1 MSERELRKR
10 IKGLSDTIAKFKI
23 VLYKIENDINV
34 EKEIYS
40 AIDISNYIIDKCNK
54 ENIFINNLKLNKLL
68 YFVQKEHLK
77 KYNRILFIE
86 DLLPYRYGTSVE
98 NVYRVF
104 KYYGRDNIDEPI
116 DKLIDIEEESKEIID
131 SIILKYR
138 NCKSMEMVMLSKK
151 EESYK
156 KAIKEK
162 SDIIKIEW
170 IKENYE

>member
-1 MSERELRKR
+1 MDDFEKWLKNFGKEVN
-10 IKGLSDTIAKFKI
+10 KFKI
-23 VLYKIENDINV
+23 LLYKMDNDIKI

-86 DLLPYRYGTSVE
+86 ELLPYRYGVSVE

-104 KYYGRDNIDEPI
+104 KYYGRDNINEPI
-116 DKLIDIEEESKEIID
+116 DKLIDINEESKEIID
-131 SIILKYR
+131 STILKYKD
-138 NCKSMEMVMLSKK
+138 CKPMEMVILSRK

-162 SDIIKIEW
+162 SNIIKIEW
-170 IKENYE
+170 IKES

>member
-1 MSERELRKR
+1 MDDFEKWLKNFGKEVN
-10 IKGLSDTIAKFKI
+10 KFKI
-23 VLYKIENDINV
+23 LLYKMDNDIKI

-86 DLLPYRYGTSVE
+86 ELLPYRYGASVE

-104 KYYGRDNIDEPI
+104 KYYGRDNINEPI
-116 DKLIDIEEESKEIID
+116 DKLIDINEESKEIID
-131 SIILKYR
+131 STILKYKD
-138 NCKSMEMVMLSKK
+138 CKPMEMVILSRK

-156 KAIKEK
+156 KAIREK

-170 IKENYE
+170 IKES

>member
-1 MSERELRKR
+1 MDDFEKWLKNFGKEVN
-10 IKGLSDTIAKFKI
+10 KFKI
-23 VLYKIENDINV
+23 LLYKMDNDIKI

-86 DLLPYRYGTSVE
+86 ELLHYRYGASVE

-104 KYYGRDNIDEPI
+104 KYYGRDNINEPI
-116 DKLIDIEEESKEIID
+116 DKLIDINEESKEIID
-131 SIILKYR
+131 STILKYKD
-138 NCKSMEMVMLSKK
+138 CKPMEMVILSRK

-156 KAIKEK
+156 KQ
-162 SDIIKIEW
+162 
-170 IKENYE
+170 

>member
-1 MSERELRKR
+1 MEDFEKWLKNFGKE
-10 IKGLSDTIAKFKI
+10 INKFKI

-34 EKEIYS
+34 EKEIYF
-40 AIDISNYIIDKCNK
+40 AMDISNYIIYKCNQ

-68 YFVQKEHLK
+68 YFIQKEHLK

-86 DLLPYRYGTSVE
+86 DLLPYRYGASVE

-104 KYYGRDNIDEPI
+104 KYYGRDNINEPI
-116 DKLIDIEEESKEIID
+116 DKLIDINEESKEIIN
-131 SIILKYR
+131 STILKYKD
-138 NCKSMEMVMLSKK
+138 CKPMEMVILSRK

-170 IKENYE
+170 IKES

>member
-1 MSERELRKR
+1 MDDFEKWLKNFGKEVN
-10 IKGLSDTIAKFKI
+10 KFKI
-23 VLYKIENDINV
+23 LLYKMDNDINV
-34 EKEIYS
+34 EKEIYF
-40 AIDISNYIIDKCNK
+40 AMDISNYIIYKCNQ

-86 DLLPYRYGTSVE
+86 DLLPYRYGASIE

-116 DKLIDIEEESKEIID
+116 DKLIDINEESKEIID
-131 SIILKYR
+131 STILKY
-138 NCKSMEMVMLSKK
+138 KDYKPIEMVILSRK

-156 KAIKEK
+156 KQ
-162 SDIIKIEW
+162 
-170 IKENYE
+170 

>member
-1 MSERELRKR
+1 MVKNFGKE
-10 IKGLSDTIAKFKI
+10 INKFKI
-23 VLYKIENDINV
+23 LLYKMDNDIKI

-86 DLLPYRYGTSVE
+86 ELLPYRYGASVE

-104 KYYGRDNIDEPI
+104 KYYGRDNINEPI
-116 DKLIDIEEESKEIID
+116 DKLINIEEESKEIID

-138 NCKSMEMVMLSKK
+138 NCKSMKMVILSRK

-170 IKENYE
+170 IKES

>member
-1 MSERELRKR
+1 MDDFEKWLKNFGKEVN
-10 IKGLSDTIAKFKI
+10 KFKI
-23 VLYKIENDINV
+23 LLYKMDNDIKI

-86 DLLPYRYGTSVE
+86 ELLPYRYGASVE

-104 KYYGRDNIDEPI
+104 KYYGRDNINEPI
-116 DKLIDIEEESKEIID
+116 DKLIDINEESKEIID
-131 SIILKYR
+131 STILKYKD
-138 NCKSMEMVMLSKK
+138 CKPMEMVILSRK

-170 IKENYE
+170 IKES

>member
-1 MSERELRKR
+1 MNDFEKWLKNFGKE
-10 IKGLSDTIAKFKI
+10 INKFKI
-23 VLYKIENDINV
+23 LLYKMDNNINI

-40 AIDISNYIIDKCNK
+40 AMDISNYIIYKCNQ

-77 KYNRILFIE
+77 KHNRILFIE
-86 DLLPYRYGTSVE
+86 DLLPYRYGASVE

-104 KYYGRDNIDEPI
+104 KYYGRDNINEPI
-116 DKLIDIEEESKEIID
+116 DKLIDIDEESKEIID

-138 NCKSMEMVMLSKK
+138 KCKSMEMVILSRK

-162 SDIIKIEW
+162 SNIIKIEW
-170 IKENYE
+170 IKES

>member
-1 MSERELRKR
+1 MEDFEKWLKNFGKE
-10 IKGLSDTIAKFKI
+10 INKFKI
-23 VLYKIENDINV
+23 LLYKMDNDINA

-40 AIDISNYIIDKCNK
+40 AMDISNYIIYKCNQ

-86 DLLPYRYGTSVE
+86 ELLPYRYGASVE

-104 KYYGRDNIDEPI
+104 KYYGRDNINEPI
-116 DKLIDIEEESKEIID
+116 DKLINIEEESKEIID

-138 NCKSMEMVMLSKK
+138 NCKSMEMVILSRK

-156 KAIKEK
+156 KSIKEK
-162 SDIIKIEW
+162 SNIIKIEW
-170 IKENYE
+170 IKES

>member
-1 MSERELRKR
+1 MDDFEKWLKNFGKE
-10 IKGLSDTIAKFKI
+10 INKFKI
-23 VLYKIENDINV
+23 LLYKMDNDINV

-86 DLLPYRYGTSVE
+86 ELLPYRYGASVE

-104 KYYGRDNIDEPI
+104 KYYGRDNINEPI
-116 DKLIDIEEESKEIID
+116 DKLIDINEESKEIID
-131 SIILKYR
+131 STILKYKD
-138 NCKSMEMVMLSKK
+138 CKPMEMVILSRK

-156 KAIKEK
+156 RAIKEK

-170 IKENYE
+170 IKES

>member
-1 MSERELRKR
+1 MDDFEKWLKKIGKE
-10 IKGLSDTIAKFKI
+10 INKFKI
-23 VLYKIENDINV
+23 LLYKMDNNIKI

-40 AIDISNYIIDKCNK
+40 AMDISNYIIYKCNQ

-86 DLLPYRYGTSVE
+86 DLLPYRYGASVE

-104 KYYGRDNIDEPI
+104 KYYGRDNINEPI
-116 DKLIDIEEESKEIID
+116 DKLIDINKESKEIID
-131 SIILKYR
+131 SIILKYKD
-138 NCKSMEMVMLSKK
+138 CKSMKMVILSRK

-162 SDIIKIEW
+162 SNIIKIEW
-170 IKENYE
+170 IK

>member
-1 MSERELRKR
+1 MDNFEKWLKDFGKE
-10 IKGLSDTIAKFKI
+10 INKFKI
-23 VLYKIENDINV
+23 LLYKMDNDIKI

-40 AIDISNYIIDKCNK
+40 AMDISNYIIYKCNQ
-54 ENIFINNLKLNKLL
+54 EDIFINNLKLNKLL
-68 YFVQKEHLK
+68 YFIQKEHLK

-86 DLLPYRYGTSVE
+86 DLLPYRYGASVE

-104 KYYGRDNIDEPI
+104 KYYGRDNINEPI
-116 DKLIDIEEESKEIID
+116 DKLIDINKESKEIID
-131 SIILKYR
+131 SIILKYKD
-138 NCKSMEMVMLSKK
+138 CKSMEMVILSRK

-170 IKENYE
+170 IKES

>member
-1 MSERELRKR
+1 MKDFEKWLKNFGKE
-10 IKGLSDTIAKFKI
+10 INKFKI
-23 VLYKIENDINV
+23 LLYKMDNDIKI

-86 DLLPYRYGTSVE
+86 ELLPYRYGASVE

-104 KYYGRDNIDEPI
+104 KYYGRDNINEPI
-116 DKLIDIEEESKEIID
+116 DKLINIEEESKEIID

-138 NCKSMEMVMLSKK
+138 NCKSMKMVILSRK

-170 IKENYE
+170 IKES

>member
-1 MSERELRKR
+1 MVKNFGKE
-10 IKGLSDTIAKFKI
+10 INKFKI
-23 VLYKIENDINV
+23 LLYKMDNDIKI

-40 AIDISNYIIDKCNK
+40 AMDISNYIIYKCNQ
-54 ENIFINNLKLNKLL
+54 EDIFINNLKLNKLL
-68 YFVQKEHLK
+68 YFIQKEHLK

-86 DLLPYRYGTSVE
+86 DLLPYRYGASVE

-104 KYYGRDNIDEPI
+104 KYYGRDNINEPI
-116 DKLIDIEEESKEIID
+116 DKLINIEEESKEIID

-138 NCKSMEMVMLSKK
+138 NCKSMKMVILSRK

-170 IKENYE
+170 IKES

>member
-1 MSERELRKR
+1 MNDFEKWLKNFGKE
-10 IKGLSDTIAKFKI
+10 INKFKI
-23 VLYKIENDINV
+23 LLYKMDNNINI

-40 AIDISNYIIDKCNK
+40 AMDISNYIIYKCNQ

-86 DLLPYRYGTSVE
+86 DLLPYRYGASVE

-104 KYYGRDNIDEPI
+104 KYYGRDNINEPI
-116 DKLIDIEEESKEIID
+116 DKLININEESKEIID

-138 NCKSMEMVMLSKK
+138 KCKSMEMVILSRK

-162 SDIIKIEW
+162 SNIIKIEW
-170 IKENYE
+170 IKES

>member
-1 MSERELRKR
+1 MDDFEKWLKNFGKEVN
-10 IKGLSDTIAKFKI
+10 KFKI
-23 VLYKIENDINV
+23 LLYKMDNDIKI

-86 DLLPYRYGTSVE
+86 ELLPYRYGASVE

-104 KYYGRDNIDEPI
+104 KYYGRDNINEPI
-116 DKLIDIEEESKEIID
+116 DKLIDINEESKEIID
-131 SIILKYR
+131 STILKYKD
-138 NCKSMEMVMLSKK
+138 CKPMEMVILSRK

-162 SDIIKIEW
+162 SNIIKIEW
-170 IKENYE
+170 INES

>member
-1 MSERELRKR
+1 MDDFEKWLKNFGKEVN
-10 IKGLSDTIAKFKI
+10 KFKI
-23 VLYKIENDINV
+23 LLYKMDNDIKI

-86 DLLPYRYGTSVE
+86 ELLPYRYGASVE

-104 KYYGRDNIDEPI
+104 KYYGRDNINEPI
-116 DKLIDIEEESKEIID
+116 DKLINIEEESKEIID

-138 NCKSMEMVMLSKK
+138 NCKSMEMVILSRK

-162 SDIIKIEW
+162 SNIIKIEW
-170 IKENYE
+170 IKES

>member
-1 MSERELRKR
+1 MDDFEKWLKNFGKE
-10 IKGLSDTIAKFKI
+10 INKFKI
-23 VLYKIENDINV
+23 LLYKMENDINV

-40 AIDISNYIIDKCNK
+40 AMDISNYIIDKCNK

-86 DLLPYRYGTSVE
+86 DLLPYRYGASVE
-98 NVYRVF
+98 NVYIVF
-104 KYYGRDNIDEPI
+104 KYYGRDNINEPI
-116 DKLIDIEEESKEIID
+116 DKLIDINKESKEIID
-131 SIILKYR
+131 SIILKYKD
-138 NCKSMEMVMLSKK
+138 CKSMKMVILSRK

-162 SDIIKIEW
+162 SNIIKIEW
-170 IKENYE
+170 IKES

>member
-1 MSERELRKR
+1 MDDFEKWLKNFGKEVN
-10 IKGLSDTIAKFKI
+10 KFKI
-23 VLYKIENDINV
+23 LLYKMDNDIKI

-86 DLLPYRYGTSVE
+86 ELLPYRYGASVE

-104 KYYGRDNIDEPI
+104 KYYGRDNINEPI
-116 DKLIDIEEESKEIID
+116 DKLIDINEESKEIID
-131 SIILKYR
+131 STILKYKD
-138 NCKSMEMVMLSKK
+138 CKPMEMVILSRK

-162 SDIIKIEW
+162 SNIIKIEW
-170 IKENYE
+170 IKES

>member
-1 MSERELRKR
+1 MEDFEKMVKKNFGKE
-10 IKGLSDTIAKFKI
+10 INKFKI
-23 VLYKIENDINV
+23 LLYKMDNDINA

-40 AIDISNYIIDKCNK
+40 AMDISNYIIYKCNQ

-86 DLLPYRYGTSVE
+86 ELLPYRYGASVE

-104 KYYGRDNIDEPI
+104 KYYGRDNINEPI
-116 DKLIDIEEESKEIID
+116 DKLINIEEESKEIID

-138 NCKSMEMVMLSKK
+138 NCKSMEMVILSRK

-162 SDIIKIEW
+162 SNIIKIEW
-170 IKENYE
+170 IKES

>member
-1 MSERELRKR
+1 MDDFEKWLKNFGKEVN
-10 IKGLSDTIAKFKI
+10 KFKI
-23 VLYKIENDINV
+23 LLYKMDNDIKI

-86 DLLPYRYGTSVE
+86 ELLPYRYGASVE

-104 KYYGRDNIDEPI
+104 KYYGRDNINEPI
-116 DKLIDIEEESKEIID
+116 DKLIDINEESKEIID
-131 SIILKYR
+131 STILKY
-138 NCKSMEMVMLSKK
+138 KDYKPMEMVILSRK
-151 EESYK
+151 EESYE

-162 SDIIKIEW
+162 SNIIKIEW
-170 IKENYE
+170 IKES